1 MSNNVG
7 LDDWRAAIA
16 RSKELNKKIA
26 EAAKANTTEE
36 APAVT
41 EPVMDEVSTDV
52 VADNS
57 VEVVAEKPMEEPAV
71 DNVVVEEAVAE
82 NVTEQTVEEAPAVY
96 VKQPNVAIED
106 EKLMK
111 GLENAARNTATKKS
125 KCEFDF
131 QNIRVD
137 GPTKKYKGIMNKGLH
152 NFRNEVLANGNI
164 PDQVTLECS
173 AIYTKN
179 CLGVWEEGGSYRNRG
194 SVLLVT
200 DMYGKA
206 KEAVTA
212 YHNPNT
218 CNGRHSLIPVD
229 INDHVVLGI
238 QENNKKLIGVYR
250 ISHESAIIN
259 EKSGSII
266 CDKVATITAKDED
279 HDDIILI
286 KDLNECEQ
294 TWLCEDKDDSGNVSE
309 MLDDVLDV
317 ATKTL
322 FETDISHPLYIKQY
336 APYNANRI
344 KKDYWDVCRDKTYTD
359 GMVRFSTLDEAYASL
374 DGVFDNIFANMN
386 LSGKAPL
393 VVVCSTVGTDN
404 ESVNVHISVLLY
416 DTNTKSSVG
425 NRIYYCGVHFSPK
438 TPGSKFYY
446 PDTPE
451 KRVSYETVAAY
462 IKEHLIR
469 PDGKFDPSLIALE
482 RMK

>member
-7 LDDWRAAIA
+7 LDDWKAAIA

-36 APAVT
+36 APSVT
-41 EPVMDEVSTDV
+41 EPVMDEVSAEVVTD
-52 VADNS
+52 NP
-57 VEVVAEKPMEEPAV
+57 VEVVAEKPVEEPVA
-71 DNVVVEEAVAE
+71 DNVVAEEAVAE

-131 QNIRVD
+131 VDIRVD
-137 GPTKKYKGIMNKGLH
+137 GPTKKYKGIMNEGLR
-152 NFRNEVLANGNI
+152 NFRTEALANDKI

-173 AIYTKN
+173 VIYTKN
-179 CLGVWEEGGSYRNRG
+179 CLGVWEEGGSYRNKG

-206 KEAVTA
+206 KEAVTS

-218 CNGRHSLIPVD
+218 CNGHHSLIPVD

-250 ISHESAIIN
+250 ISQESVIN
-259 EKSGSII
+259 KNSGSII
-266 CDKVATITAKDED
+266 CNKVATITAKDED
-279 HDDIILI
+279 HDDIVLI

-317 ATKTL
+317 ATKIL
-322 FETDISHPLYIKQY
+322 FETDVSHPLYIKQY
-336 APYNANRI
+336 TLYNMKRI
-344 KKDYWDVCRDKTYTD
+344 EQDYWDVLRDKAYTD
-359 GMVRFSTLDEAYASL
+359 SMVRFSTLGEAYASL
-374 DGVFDNIFANMN
+374 DEVFDNIFANMN

-393 VVVCSTVGTDN
+393 VVICTTVGTDN
-404 ESVNVHISVLLY
+404 KSVNVHISVLLF
-416 DTNTKSSVG
+416 DKNTKSSVG
-425 NRIYYCGVHFSPK
+425 NRIYYCGVHFSP
-438 TPGSKFYY
+438 TAAESKFYY
-446 PDTPE
+446 PDTPD
-451 KRVSYETVAAY
+451 KQVSYETVATH
-462 IKEHLIR
+462 IKERLIR
-469 PDGKFDPSLIALE
+469 PDGKYNPSLIALE

>member
-57 VEVVAEKPMEEPAV
+57 VEVVAEKPMEEPVA

-137 GPTKKYKGIMNKGLH
+137 GPTKKYKGIMNEGLR

-179 CLGVWEEGGSYRNRG
+179 CLGVWEEG
-194 SVLLVT
+194 
-200 DMYGKA
+200 
-206 KEAVTA
+206 
-212 YHNPNT
+212 
-218 CNGRHSLIPVD
+218 
-229 INDHVVLGI
+229 I

-250 ISHESAIIN
+250 ISQESTIIN
-259 EKSGSII
+259 KKSGSII

-336 APYNANRI
+336 APYNTNRI

-462 IKEHLIR
+462 IKENLIR